1 VYNDLYKA
9 WKAEKTYEKP
19 QPLPSD
25 FYQRA
30 AGYLKGL
37 EDDSAGGDARTIQ
50 GRLLL
55 DEKENARR
63 LLEEIKQ
70 TRLDKIVN
78 AAREGS
84 VINVDDLTE
93 EERQL
98 VGQFNESIS
107 TYKEHENIPQAGGSP
122 SGPMELSVVR
132 FLDNVPEIVGV
143 DLKIYGP
150 YKKEDVGSLPNQ
162 NARALIKQGLA
173 KEIDVKRVPN
183 LSPEKLTEQ
192 LHQQ

>member
-1 VYNDLYKA
+1 VYNDIYKA
-9 WKAEKTYEKP
+9 WKAEKTSEKP

-25 FYQRA
+25 FYRRA

-37 EDDSAGGDARTIQ
+37 EDDSAAGDTRTIQ
-50 GRLLL
+50 GRLLV
-55 DEKENARR
+55 DEKEIARR
-63 LLEEIKQ
+63 LFEEIKQ
-70 TRLDKIVN
+70 TRLHKIVN

-84 VINVDDLTE
+84 VINADGLTE
-93 EERQL
+93 EEREL
-98 VGQFNESIS
+98 VGRFNESIS
-107 TYKEHENIPQAGGSP
+107 TYKEHEATKPAGGSP

-183 LSPEKLTEQ
+183 LRPEKLAEQ